1 MTMNRSILIF
11 LIFPFSLQVLSQTK
25 MIINKVNGTDSLW
38 LSDIKSITF
47 KTYLPDTAQGR
58 LVAWYPFNG
67 NANDSSG
74 NGNDGINN
82 AATLTTDR
90 FGNNNNAYLFNGNAS
105 ISIPELFPAS
115 CAAFTF
121 AVWVMKDF
129 VDINTHQ
136 ILYKGL
142 DQGEASLCITNLNN
156 YAVVGFGVNL
166 ETGTYGAQNWYFVN
180 YPDTLKTKT
189 YYFLVGRYIRGQ
201 QIEFLINGKLIGSSA
216 VPNLPLAKWPTHSY
230 SAIGTHPTFPTT
242 YYWNGVIDDIRV
254 YNRALSDEEVQSLYH
269 EGGWALK

>member
-1 MTMNRSILIF
+1 MKRSILMLLLF
-11 LIFPFSLQVLSQTK
+11 YCSPPVLAQTK
-25 MIINKVNGTDSLW
+25 MIINKTNGTDSVW
-38 LSDIKSITF
+38 LSDIKSISF
-47 KTYLPDTAQGR
+47 KTYLSDTTQGR

-74 NGNDGINN
+74 NGNNGTING
-82 AATLTTDR
+82 ATLTTDR
-90 FGNNNNAYLFNGNAS
+90 FANSNSAYLFNGSAS

-129 VDINTHQ
+129 TDINTHQ

-166 ETGTYGAQNWYFVN
+166 ETGIYGAQNWYFVN
-180 YPDTLKTKT
+180 YPDTLKINT
-189 YYFLVGRYIRGQ
+189 YYFIVGRYIKGQ
-201 QIEFLINGKLIGSSA
+201 KVELLINGRSVGSSA
-216 VPNLPLAKWPTHSY
+216 VPDLPLTQWPTHSY
-230 SAIGTHPTFPTT
+230 SAIGVHTTFPTT
-242 YYWNGVIDDIRV
+242 TGWKGAIDDVRV
-254 YNRALSDEEVQSLYH
+254 YNRALSDEEIQSLYH
-269 EGGWALK
+269 ERGWTGN